1 MGRRSLFAI
10 LVSVSVAAGCGGSP
24 SAPSSNSGTSS
35 LAAESAVMSAMA
47 QAMGQIAI
55 IGPSAGDPPN
65 TLTMPCASGGS
76 IVIIIDPLPPQEK
89 TVLRSS
95 SRIEFRDC
103 KNQTSTLNGDPY
115 LQTSAEHSFPT
126 PAGTGGD
133 SISTLRTTGGLRFD
147 NSGVQGRVQFN
158 CTMTVNVRSV
168 NGQTQSSATW
178 TGTTTF
184 EQPLGSTPVVRP
196 CGPA

>member
-55 IGPSAGDPPN
+55 IGPNAGDPPN